1 MQKGRGFLFF
11 LIFSLAFGG
20 VNEDV
25 ERLQKQVEEL
35 QKKMKAPQVKEL
47 SPEEKEKLR
56 KQIES
61 LKARSKEWQERLEY
75 KDGRVIVKQEGKKE
89 EKKEKTSLSQGEFI
103 YIFMSSSVPISVWKT
118 YAKNIEDF
126 GLTDKSSL
134 VLRGCI
140 GGCRYIKPTLEFI
153 SKVLEIDR
161 DRQGIKAEVWIDPLL
176 FRRFNIQRVP
186 CVVYVRGQELM
197 DNTLSAGLEE
207 NIKTKGQYFISCGDW
222 SLKYHLEELCK
233 KSGNQNLCRI
243 GES

>member
-20 VNEDV
+20 INEDV

-56 KQIES
+56 KQVED

-75 KDGRVIVKQEGKKE
+75 KDGRVIVKQERNK
-89 EKKEKTSLSQGEFI
+89 EKKTNLSQGEFI

-153 SKVLEIDR
+153 SKVLEVDR

>member
-1 MQKGRGFLFF
+1 MTGWRKFLG
-11 LIFSLAFGG
+11 IFSALIIGFGTTMPSYAG
-20 VNEDV
+20 ITDSAILEVS
-25 ERLQKQVEEL
+25 
-35 QKKMKAPQVKEL
+35 PPTTVKG
-47 SPEEKEKLR
+47 KEMTTIYGGGIR
-56 KQIES
+56 WRI
-61 LKARSKEWQERLEY
+61 KARSKEWQERLEY
-75 KDGRVIVKQEGKKE
+75 KDGRVIVKQERNK
-89 EKKEKTSLSQGEFI
+89 EKKTNLSQGEFI

>member
-56 KQIES
+56 QQVED

-75 KDGRVIVKQEGKKE
+75 KDGRVIVKQERNK
-89 EKKEKTSLSQGEFI
+89 EKKTNLSQGEFI

-186 CVVYVRGQELM
+186 CVVYM